1 MAKRAA
7 KKDDL
12 TDTTHLGNAETGQ
25 LRAFVERIENLN
37 VEKQTVSDD
46 IKEVFAEAKGAG
58 FDVKIIR
65 KVIARRKR
73 DADQIAE
80 EEALL
85 DLYLA
90 ALGMA

>member
-1 MAKRAA
+1 MAKKP

-12 TDTTHLGNAETGQ
+12 TDTTHLGNAETGH
-25 LRAFVERIENLN
+25 LRAFVERIENVTEEIKALN
-37 VEKQTVSDD
+37 EDR
-46 IKEVFAEAKGAG
+46 KEIFAEAKGTG

-65 KVIARRKR
+65 KVLKVRQMDKDKR
-73 DADQIAE
+73 DE

-85 DLYLA
+85 DLYLS

>member
-65 KVIARRKR
+65 KVLKVRQTDKDKR
-73 DADQIAE
+73 DE

-90 ALGMA
+90 ALGAA